1 MAIHVTVEE
10 EAQRWTQMV
19 KNVCLTE
26 GPGLKG
32 QQLEVKSDEQWYN
45 CAGG

>member
-26 GPGLKG
+26 GLGLKG
-32 QQLEVKSDEQWYN
+32 QQLEVKSDEQ
-45 CAGG
+45 